1 MDPSALIPIPDSI
14 PVHWG
19 WFKFLLILTFVLHLL
34 LMNLMLGGGLLAL
47 GRRLRGQAPTE
58 EARSL
63 PVLIALT
70 INLGIPPLLFVQVL
84 FGQFLYSSSVLMAV
98 GWILVIPVLIA
109 AYYAAYGFVHG
120 EKGGGTAGTVWLF
133 ISTLL
138 MLFIGFMLSNNMTL
152 MLRPERWNVYF
163 AQPGG
168 TYLNLSEPTL
178 IPRYLHFVMASVAVA
193 GLGRA
198 IYYRIRGP
206 RDGEG
211 AGSESQHEKEV
222 RGGLRIFGWSTLVQM
237 AIGLVFWMLLP
248 ERINRLFMGTSLV
261 HTFHLWIGV
270 LLAAL
275 AVHFAFRGRVWLT
288 TILTLVTIVLMVVVR
303 DMVRTAYLE
312 PVFHLG
318 DLTVV
323 PQANP
328 LVFFMISLVVVT
340 GVLYWMLRQAWKA
353 KA

>member
-1 MDPSALIPIPDSI
+1 MDPSALIPTPDSI
-14 PVHWG
+14 PVQWG

-47 GRRLRGQAPTE
+47 GRRVRGQTPTE

-70 INLGIPPLLFVQVL
+70 INLGVPPLLFVQVL

-109 AYYAAYGFVHG
+109 AYYAAYGFIHG
-120 EKGGGTAGTVWLF
+120 EKGGGTAGTVWLA

-138 MLFIGFMLSNNMTL
+138 MLFVGFMLSNNMTL
-152 MLRPERWNVYF
+152 MLRPERWDAYF
-163 AQPGG
+163 AHPGG

-198 IYYRIRGP
+198 IYYRVRGP
-206 RDGEG
+206 RHGGDREG
-211 AGSESQHEKEV
+211 GASHEKEI
-222 RGGLRIFGWSTLVQM
+222 RSGLRIFGWSTLVQM

-248 ERINRLFMGTSLV
+248 ERINRLFMGTSLA

-288 TILTLVTIVLMVVVR
+288 TILTLLTIILMVLVR

-312 PVFHLG
+312 PVFHPG
-318 DLTVV
+318 DLTVL
-323 PQANP
+323 PQAGP
-328 LVFFMISLVVVT
+328 MVFFLISLVVVA
-340 GVLYWMLRQAWKA
+340 GVLYWMLRQAWNVKA
-353 KA
+353 